1 MKKAILLSLSLF
13 LVIGQMLAKEPPYNG
28 PSGKTSSS
36 LKTMEELCTPATA
49 QSDLSINNVRATIL
63 AGGDMWWDLNQA
75 RYEVPKG
82 ENKHSMFAGALWLG
96 GVDEGNQLK
105 LAAMTYRQRGNDYW
119 TGPLSNDGTA
129 AVSKDICDRYDRHWF
144 LYREEVE
151 VHRAWLECKDNP
163 DCDEAT
169 AFPGYSIPQRILE
182 WPGNGAEAE
191 LPYQLAPFIDRD
203 GDLVYDPTVDYPA
216 YDLDKNFDCTKKE
229 VDLVY
234 GDETIWWVY
243 NDRGNVHTETQAGA
257 LGFEIRAQAFAFS
270 TNDEINNMT
279 FNNYRILNKSTFRLT
294 NTYFSTWFDPD
305 LGNHLDDI
313 IGCDIPRGLGYCYNG
328 DADDEGAFGYGT
340 NPPAVGFDFFQG
352 PFADYFDGRDN
363 DRDGCIDGVRDPV
376 TGLCRPENP
385 VTGLNE
391 RIIMSGFMYYNN
403 GSTTNIEQTSD
414 PDNAAEFYNYMRSLW
429 KNGNNLVVETPSGP
443 FNTGNGD
450 GFTSDGTGQKT
461 LFAYPGGTFDT
472 TGVTPPTSPTNWFES
487 PANLADKR
495 GLHSAGPFSL
505 APGAL
510 NFITTGVVWARDFN
524 NSDPFAS
531 VDKVIIADDK
541 AQNLFDNC
549 FQVLDGPTAPNMKI
563 IELDRELIITLTN
576 PSTSNNYQLGYMEFD
591 PTIPP
596 ANLDPNNGGA
606 PFQTKEDSLRYYNY
620 VFEGYQIFQLAG
632 PNATVAD
639 IYDPSL
645 SRLVAQCDLRNG
657 ITKVI
662 NFTRDDEL
670 EADIPQL
677 MTLEYNNQGVQHS
690 FRVVED
696 AFAEGDRRLV
706 NNKEY
711 YFTVVAYAHNAY
723 SEYPQA
729 PDGTEQKVPYLA
741 GRLNNLEY
749 LAIPHLPDPEQN
761 GLVLN
766 SQYGDGVDVRR
777 VAGMGNSGRFIDIV
791 EEDMERI
798 VTDYRLDEYTYVR
811 GAAPIDL
818 KVVDPKSVPSG
829 DYIIEFDTI
838 GSNARWTIYDKNL
851 GVIVA
856 ESDTTL
862 AVKAEQVIPELGMSI
877 TVEDVL
883 RPGNDENG
891 VRDNGVIGGELIFS
905 DPQNDWLTFVPDGEG
920 YNPFNWLLAGP
931 NDVPTGEPAQTY
943 TDYSGDPLNFF
954 GNILNST
961 WGPYAY
967 ASFLYRG
974 FSGFTIGYGPAQSYN
989 ESQQNRPN
997 IGDIHSVD
1005 VVITSDK
1012 SKWTR
1017 VPVFEMGEDAGLTQG
1032 NVEKWRLRD
1041 GVSYELVNGQM
1052 VQDTSLPRGWSYFP
1066 GYAVDVET
1074 GERLCMAFG
1083 ENSWLV
1089 SENGADMLWNPSST
1103 VIQNP
1108 ANSINNGIVMGGLH
1122 YIYVFAP
1129 RLRQGL
1135 QQRDIVYRGPA
1146 IDDFPLKDLLDRWI
1160 VPDRVAFNRA
1170 MMWVSVPLKA
1180 FDFDWVDPY
1189 TNMPS
1194 DVRVKLR
1201 MDRPFERF
1209 ITDSAYSG
1217 FPRYEFSTDDIA
1229 AKSNDFRTAENALDL
1244 IRVVPNPYYGSS
1256 YYEDSQ
1262 LDNIVK
1268 ITNLPQR
1275 CVITIYGVNGTQVRQ
1290 IRKDNSLTF
1299 VEWDLRNDYSVPIS
1313 SGVYIIHIDAG
1324 DIGEKVVK
1332 WFGTLRPVDL
1342 NSF

>member
-1 MKKAILLSLSLF
+1 MKKIIYISLF
-13 LVIGQMLAKEPPYNG
+13 LFSVVGQLRAEEPPYNG
-28 PSGKTSSS
+28 PSGKTDRG
-36 LKTMEELCTPATA
+36 LKTLEELCTPATA

-82 ENKHSMFAGALWLG
+82 GNLHSMFAGALWLG

-119 TGPLSNDGTA
+119 TGPLTNDGSA
-129 AVSKDICDRYDRHWF
+129 SVDKSVCDRYDRHWF

-151 VHRAWLECKDNP
+151 IHRAWLECKDDPN
-163 DCDEAT
+163 CDEAT
-169 AFPGYSIPQRILE
+169 AFPGYSIPQRIQE
-182 WPGNGAEAE
+182 WPGNGAESE
-191 LPYQLAPFIDRD
+191 LPYMLAPFIDRD
-203 GDLVYDPTVDYPA
+203 GDLVYDPTVDYPS
-216 YDLDKNFDCTKKE
+216 YDLDKSFDCTTKE

-270 TNDEINNMT
+270 TNDEVNNMT

-305 LGNHLDDI
+305 LGNAIDDI
-313 IGCDIPRGLGYCYNG
+313 IGCDIPRGLGYCYNA
-328 DADDEGAFGYGT
+328 DADDDGAFGYGT
-340 NPPAVGFDFFQG
+340 FPPAIGFDFFQG

-376 TGLCRPENP
+376 TGLCRPEDP
-385 VTGLNE
+385 LTGLNE

-403 GSTTNIEQTSD
+403 GGTTNIEQTSD
-414 PDNAAEFYNYMRSLW
+414 PDNAAEFYNYMRNLW
-429 KNGNNLVVETPSGP
+429 KNGNPLVIETPSGP
-443 FNTGNGD
+443 FNPGNGD
-450 GFTSDGTGQKT
+450 GFTSDGTGPRT
-461 LFAYPGGTFDT
+461 NYAYPGNTFDT
-472 TGVTPPTSPTNWFES
+472 TGITPPLVSQNWYES
-487 PANLADKR
+487 PNNQADKR

-524 NSDPFAS
+524 NTDPFAS

-549 FQVLDGPTAPNMKI
+549 FQVLDGPTAPNVEI
-563 IELDRELIITLTN
+563 VELDRELIITLTN
-576 PSTSNNYQLGYMEFD
+576 PINSNNYGLGYQEFD

-596 ANLDPNNGGA
+596 HVGT
-606 PFQTKEDSLRYYNY
+606 FTEEEDSLKYYNY
-620 VFEGYQIFQLAG
+620 TFEGYQIFQLASAD
-632 PNATVAD
+632 ATVAD
-639 IYDPSL
+639 VYDPSL
-645 SRLVAQCDLRNG
+645 SRLVAQCDIENG
-657 ITKVI
+657 IAKII
-662 NFTRDDEL
+662 NFSRDDEL

-677 MTLEYNNQGVQHS
+677 MTLEYNNAGIEHS
-690 FRVVED
+690 FRVLED

-706 NNKEY
+706 NHKEY
-711 YFTVVAYAHNAY
+711 YFTVVAYGHNDF
-723 SEYPQA
+723 SSFENNA
-729 PDGTEQKVPYLA
+729 PAGTEQKVPYIA

-749 LAIPHLPDPEQN
+749 MAIPHLTAPEQD

-766 SQYGDGVDVRR
+766 SQYGDGVDVKRI
-777 VAGMGNSGRFIDIV
+777 AGIGNSGRYLDIV
-791 EEDMERI
+791 QEDKDQIVENYSLNEFTYER
-798 VTDYRLDEYTYVR
+798 
-811 GAAPIDL
+811 GFAPIDL
-818 KVVDPKSVPSG
+818 KVVDPKNVPGG
-829 DYIIEFDTI
+829 DYVIEFDTV
-838 GSNARWTIYDKNL
+838 GPSARWTIYDVNA
-851 GVIVA
+851 GTVIA

-862 AVKAEQVIPELGMSI
+862 AVKAEQIIPALGMSL

-883 RPGNDENG
+883 RPGGDEDG
-891 VRDNGVIGGELIFS
+891 VRDNGVIAGEVEFADAQS
-905 DPQNDWLTFVPDGEG
+905 PWLSFVPDGDG
-920 YNPFNWLLAGP
+920 FNTFNWLLAGA
-931 NDVPTGEPAQTY
+931 NTVATGEPSQTY

-954 GNILNST
+954 GNIAEGR

-974 FSGFTIGYGPAQSYN
+974 FSGFTIGYGPALTHN
-989 ESQQNRPN
+989 ESQQSRPN

-1005 VVITSDK
+1005 VVLTNDK
-1012 SKWTR
+1012 TKWTR
-1017 VPVFEMGEDAGLTQG
+1017 VPVFEMGEDPGLTVG
-1032 NVEKWRLRD
+1032 NTDKWRLRA
-1041 GVSYELVNGQM
+1041 G
-1052 VQDTSLPRGWSYFP
+1052 TSWDIVGGTFTENPSLEPGWSYFP
-1066 GYAVDVET
+1066 GYAIDVET

-1083 ENSWLV
+1083 ENSWMI

-1103 VIQNP
+1103 VIQVP
-1108 ANSINNGIVMGGLH
+1108 ANPINNGIVMGGLH
-1122 YIYVFAP
+1122 NIYVFAP
-1129 RLRQGL
+1129 TLRQGL
-1135 QQRDIVYRGPA
+1135 NQRDITYQGDD

-1160 VPDRVAFNRA
+1160 VPDQVAFNRA
-1170 MMWVSVPLKA
+1170 MMWVSIPITTRG
-1180 FDFDWVDPY
+1180 FEFVDPY
-1189 TNMPS
+1189 SNMPS
-1194 DVRVKLR
+1194 EVTVKLR

-1217 FPRYEFSTDDIA
+1217 FPRYEFSTDEIA
-1229 AKSNDFRTAENALDL
+1229 AKANDFNVAENALDL
-1244 IRVVPNPYYGSS
+1244 IRVVPNPYYGAS

-1268 ITNLPQR
+1268 ITNLPQS
-1275 CVITIYGVNGTQVRQ
+1275 CVISIYGLNGTRVRQ

-1299 VEWDLRNDYSVPIS
+1299 VEWDLRNDYNVPIS
-1313 SGVYIIHIDAG
+1313 SGVYIIHVDAG
-1324 DIGEKVVK
+1324 DIGEKVIK
-1332 WFGTLRPVDL
+1332 WFGSMRPVDL

>member
-1 MKKAILLSLSLF
+1 MNKSVLLTLVLVLF
-13 LVIGQMLAKEPPYNG
+13 LGQVRAKEPPYNG
-28 PSGKTSSS
+28 PSGKTERS

-119 TGPLSNDGTA
+119 TGPLTTDGSA
-129 AVSKDICDRYDRHWF
+129 SVDKSVCDRYDRHWII
-144 LYREEVE
+144 YREEVE
-151 VHRAWLECKDNP
+151 IHRAWLECRDNP
-163 DCDEAT
+163 DCDEAI
-169 AFPGYSIPQRILE
+169 AFPGYSIPLSIQE
-182 WPGNGAEAE
+182 WPGNGADSE

-203 GDLVYDPTVDYPA
+203 GDLVYDPNVDFPA
-216 YDLDKNFDCTKKE
+216 YDLDKSFDCTKKE

-305 LGNHLDDI
+305 LGNYLDDI

-352 PFADYFDGRDN
+352 PFADYFDGVDN

-376 TGLCRPENP
+376 TGQCRPEDP

-403 GSTTNIEQTSD
+403 GGTTNIEQTSD

-461 LFAYPGGTFDT
+461 LFAYPGSTFDT
-472 TGVTPPTSPTNWFES
+472 TGITDPTASINWYES

-495 GLHSAGPFSL
+495 GLHCAGPFSL

-524 NSDPFAS
+524 NADPFAS

-549 FQVLDGPTAPNMKI
+549 FQVLDGPTAPNVEI
-563 IELDRELIITLTN
+563 VELDRELIITLTN
-576 PSTSNNYQLGYMEFD
+576 PANSNNFNLGYMEFD

-596 ANLDPNNGGA
+596 ANDQGPNGI
-606 PFQTKEDSLRYYNY
+606 PWQSTEDSLKYYNF
-620 VFEGYQIFQLAG
+620 VFEGYQIFQLSG

-639 IYDPSL
+639 IYDPTL
-645 SRLVAQCDLRNG
+645 ARLVAQCDVRNDV
-657 ITKVI
+657 TKIV
-662 NFTRDDEL
+662 NFTRDDEM
-670 EADIPQL
+670 EADVPQL

-690 FRVVED
+690 FRIVED

-711 YFTVVAYAHNAY
+711 YFTVVAYAYNNY
-723 SEYPQA
+723 SEYDQA
-729 PDGTEQKVPYLA
+729 PDGTQQKVPYLA

-749 LAIPHLPDPEQN
+749 LAIPHLPDPEDR

-777 VAGMGNSGRFIDIV
+777 IAGIGNSGRNIDIV
-791 EEDMERI
+791 EADKELI
-798 VTDYRLDEYTYVR
+798 VRDYSLDEFTYTR
-811 GAAPIDL
+811 GRSPINL
-818 KVVDPKSVPSG
+818 KVVDPKSVPPG
-829 DYIIEFDTI
+829 DYILEFDTV
-838 GSNARWTIYDKNL
+838 GADAQWTIYDKNL
-851 GVIVA
+851 GTIVA
-856 ESDTTL
+856 ESDTSISVIT
-862 AVKAEQVIPELGMSI
+862 EQLIPDLGMSVTI
-877 TVEDVL
+877 EDVL

-891 VRDNGVIGGELIFS
+891 VRDNGVIGGEIIFS
-905 DPQNDWLTFVPDGEG
+905 DPQNDWLDFVPDGDG
-920 YNPFNWLLAGP
+920 FNAFNWLLAGP
-931 NDVPTGEPAQTY
+931 NNVPTGQPSETY
-943 TDYSGDPLNFF
+943 TDYNGDALNFF
-954 GNILNST
+954 GNILNGT

-974 FSGFTIGYGPAQSYN
+974 FSAFTIGYGPAMEYN
-989 ESQQNRPN
+989 ESQQNRPP

-1005 VVITSDK
+1005 VVLTNDRT
-1012 SKWTR
+1012 KWTR
-1017 VPVFEMGEDAGLTQG
+1017 VPVFEMGEDNGLTQG
-1032 NVEKWRLRD
+1032 GAVKWDLREHP
-1041 GVSYELVNGQM
+1041 SYELVNGEM
-1052 VQDTSLPRGWSYFP
+1052 VLNPALADSGWSYFP
-1066 GYAVDVET
+1066 GYAIDIET

-1089 SENGADMLWNPSST
+1089 GQNGADLLWNPSST
-1103 VIQNP
+1103 VIQSP

-1122 YIYVFAP
+1122 NIYVFSP
-1129 RLRQGL
+1129 RLRVGIQV
-1135 QQRDIVYRGPA
+1135 RDITYKGDD

-1160 VPDRVAFNRA
+1160 VPDKVNLNRGL
-1170 MMWVSVPLKA
+1170 MWVSIPIMDN
-1180 FDFDWVDPY
+1180 DFQVNPY
-1189 TNMPS
+1189 DNMPS
-1194 DVRVKLR
+1194 DVTIKLR
-1201 MDRPFERF
+1201 MDRPYERF

-1217 FPRYEFSTDDIA
+1217 FPRYEFSTDEIA
-1229 AKSNDFRTAENALDL
+1229 AKLGDFRTAENALDL

-1256 YYEDSQ
+1256 FYEDSQ

-1275 CVITIYGVNGTQVRQ
+1275 CTISIYGTNGTRVRQ
-1290 IRKDNSLTF
+1290 IRKDSELTF
-1299 VEWDLRNDYSVPIS
+1299 VEWNLRNDYNVPIA

-1332 WFGTLRPVDL
+1332 WFGAMRPVDL